1 MANPLVKS
9 GLNQLVQELVD
20 LFHASKNVNML
31 QGVRGNP
38 ALSTGFNQGR
48 GIYGFRSRDRAIRH
62 LENLISGKQKQLG
75 KNFNAERMSPGVS
88 RIQVPKESV
97 RFDVTGLDEDPKYHG
112 AFYDLVK
119 KNQSPLNDLFQTR
132 NIQIMNP
139 DPSLRGRILGINERG
154 GIPSRIVPPPEQ
166 IEIEYEKVRP
176 TNRTIKSSE
185 PLLKDFED
193 QMHNYDGEDG
203 EAFYGR
209 LADALR
215 QVDREGY
222 NELRDL
228 MLLNPKL
235 AFRTTASPRMTE
247 VYRSPAALDLLLDSY
262 R

>member
-38 ALSTGFNQGR
+38 ALSAGFNQGR
-48 GIYGFRSRDRAIRH
+48 GIYGFRSRERAIRH
-62 LENLISGKQKQLG
+62 LEGLISGKQKQG
-75 KNFNAERMSPGVS
+75 GAGFNAARMSPGVS

-97 RFDVTGLDEDPKYHG
+97 RFDVTGLDADPEYHA
-112 AFYDLVK
+112 AFYDLIN
-119 KNQSPLNDLFQTR
+119 KNRSSLNDLFQTR
-132 NIQIMNP
+132 DIRMMNP
-139 DPSLRGRILGINERG
+139 DPSLRGRILGIDEN
-154 GIPSRIVPPPEQ
+154 PYSSARIVPPPEQ
-166 IEIEYEKVRP
+166 IGISYEKVRP
-176 TNRTIKSSE
+176 GRTVKSHE
-185 PLLKDFED
+185 PLLKDFEEQLD
-193 QMHNYDGEDG
+193 GYDGEYG
-203 EAFYGR
+203 ESIYGR

-228 MLLNPKL
+228 MLLNPGL
-235 AFRTTASPRMTE
+235 AFRTTASPKMTE

>member
-38 ALSTGFNQGR
+38 ALSAGFNQGR

-75 KNFNAERMSPGVS
+75 ANFNAERMSPGVS

-97 RFDVTGLDEDPKYHG
+97 RFDVTGLDADPEYHG

-119 KNQSPLNDLFQTR
+119 KNQSPLNDLLRTR
-132 NIQIMNP
+132 NIRTMNP

-154 GIPSRIVPPPEQ
+154 GSQGRIVPPPEQ

-176 TNRTIKSSE
+176 NRTIRSSE

-193 QMHNYDGEDG
+193 QMDSYDGEES

-209 LADALR
+209 IADALR

-228 MLLNPKL
+228 MLLNPNL
-235 AFRTTASPRMTE
+235 AFRTTASPKMTE

>member
-38 ALSTGFNQGR
+38 ALSAGFNQGR

-75 KNFNAERMSPGVS
+75 ANFNAERMSPGVS
-88 RIQVPKESV
+88 KIQVPKESV
-97 RFDVTGLDEDPKYHG
+97 RFDVTGLDADPEYHG
-112 AFYDLVK
+112 AFYDLIN
-119 KNQSPLNDLFQTR
+119 KNQSSLNDLFRTSDIR
-132 NIQIMNP
+132 IMNP
-139 DPSLRGRILGINERG
+139 DPSLRGRILGINQSER
-154 GIPSRIVPPPEQ
+154 PAARIVPPPEQ
-166 IEIEYEKVRP
+166 IQIDYEKVRP
-176 TNRTIKSSE
+176 HRTVKSYE
-185 PLLKDFED
+185 PLLKEFEQQVD
-193 QMHNYDGEDG
+193 GYDGEYG
-203 EAFYGR
+203 ESLYGR

-228 MLLNPKL
+228 MLLNPGL
-235 AFRTTASPRMTE
+235 AFRTTASPKMTE